1 MRARGRFVRKK
12 INGRLYNSFPF
23 VTAVRKSVE
32 SLITF
37 RKNLPTLLQLD
48 EFALNFSVDVVKIQK
63 KERIQNKSWNCLDTT
78 LESLEITEM

>member
-1 MRARGRFVRKK
+1 MRARGRFMGKK

-23 VTAVRKSVE
+23 VTAVRKAVE
-32 SLITF
+32 SLMTF

-63 KERIQNKSWNCLDTT
+63 NVYEKIAVPEQARACNASN
-78 LESLEITEM
+78 

>member
-1 MRARGRFVRKK
+1 MRARGRIVGKK
-12 INGRLYNSFPF
+12 INGRLYNSFRF

-32 SLITF
+32 SLMTS

-63 KERIQNKSWNCLDTT
+63 KERIQNKSLNCLDTT